1 MSDGTAT
8 KAARSS
14 NIELLRI
21 IAMLMIVN
29 LHSFVAPEVAV
40 SWADITGD
48 YLFDFFREALCIPAV
63 NIFIV
68 ISGYYSIRWKVKS
81 FFSLVFQTYFFV
93 LIIYFLTLFWGNT
106 FNIKTFLL
114 YLNCIP
120 YTYWFI
126 AAYVGL
132 YLLSP
137 LLNAFTDRCS
147 AKQLLIFLI
156 VYYLFQFYY
165 QLMFSNYFNAGY
177 SILSFFGLYL
187 IGRYINKLHQDDQVK
202 SYSAK
207 SYFFI
212 YLLASIALTLILL
225 FMQSRG
231 MNIKDDHI
239 FGLAYNNPLVVVQS
253 VALFLCFSKLKIQS
267 KFINF
272 CGSSV
277 LAVYLVHM
285 HPQIKYDYYMEYCST
300 LYALPYWKH
309 LLVLSVLFVA
319 IFVVSILADK
329 VRLWIYNVLYE
340 FLRKKCPERIK
351 RAVVHVENIGTC

>member
-1 MSDGTAT
+1 MVS
-8 KAARSS
+8 KAPRAS

-21 IAMLMIVN
+21 VAMLMIVN
-29 LHSFVAPEVAV
+29 LHSFFAPEAAVAWTDV
-40 SWADITGD
+40 NAA
-48 YLFDFFREALCIPAV
+48 YVLDFFREALCIPAV

-68 ISGYYSIRWKVKS
+68 ISGYYSIRWKIKS

-93 LIIYFLTLFWGNT
+93 IIIYFLTLLWGNP

-137 LLNAFTDRCS
+137 LLNAFADKCS
-147 AKQLLIFLI
+147 TKQLLVFLVI
-156 VYYLFQFYY
+156 YYLFQFYY

-187 IGRYINKLHQDDQVK
+187 IGRYINKIHQKNQGRTH
-202 SYSAK
+202 SAK
-207 SYFFI
+207 FYFSL
-212 YLLASIALTLILL
+212 YLIASVCITINLL

-231 MNIKDDHI
+231 MNVKDDH
-239 FGLAYNNPLVVVQS
+239 FLGLAYNNPLVIVQAVS
-253 VALFLCFSKLKIQS
+253 LFLSFSKLKIQS

-272 CGSSV
+272 CGSSI

-285 HPQIKYDYYMEYCST
+285 HPQLKYDYYIEYCSS
-300 LYALPYWKH
+300 LYALSYAEH
-309 LLVLSVLFVA
+309 LLVLSVLFVVL
-319 IFVVSILADK
+319 FVVSILADK
-329 VRLWIYNVLYE
+329 VRLWIYNFLYE
-340 FLRKKCPERIK
+340 FLRKICPKKVK
-351 RAVVHVENIGTC
+351 RALAHVENSCIC